1 MAVAPD
7 LELDLGGLLVL
18 LYPGGYIVR
27 NIISFSFGNRESC
40 CVVFWRILRRT
51 GGILSPA
58 DLDELLN
65 VGDFLGHDGRL
76 MWLNGVKCDG
86 EG

>member
-27 NIISFSFGNRESC
+27 NIISFSFGNRNRVALYSGAFCDVQEASFRLQISMNC
-40 CVVFWRILRRT
+40 LMSVTSLGMM
-51 GGILSPA
+51 GG
-58 DLDELLN
+58 
-65 VGDFLGHDGRL
+65 
-76 MWLNGVKCDG
+76 
-86 EG
+86 